1 MTNAGQTYTTTGLV
15 ATTPR
20 YLKTTDGLDICSFRL
35 ASGYKR
41 FDRTKMDWVEGET
54 NWFTITSFGTLAVNV
69 ASSISKGDRV
79 VLSGTIRVRD
89 WDNGTT
95 AGTSV
100 EIEADTIGHDLVWGQ
115 STFTR
120 TTLVEPKPIIRP
132 TSVPREEP
140 AIV

>member
-20 YLKTTDGLDICSFRL
+20 YIKTMDGTDICSFRL
-35 ASGYKR
+35 ASSSKR
-41 FDRTKMDWVEGET
+41 FDRKKMEWIDAET
-54 NWFTITSFGTLAVNV
+54 NWLTITSFGTLAINAV
-69 ASSISKGDRV
+69 SSISKGDRIIV
-79 VLSGTIRVRD
+79 SGTLRVRD
-89 WDNGTT
+89 WDNGERS
-95 AGTSV
+95 GTSV
-100 EIEADTIGHDLVWGQ
+100 EVEADTLGHDLVWGQ

-132 TSVPREEP
+132 TSIPTEEP

>member
-20 YLKTTDGLDICSFRL
+20 YIKTADGIDICSFRL
-35 ASGYKR
+35 ASASKR
-41 FDRTKMDWVEGET
+41 FDPKKMEWIEADT
-54 NWFTITSFGTLAVNV
+54 NWFTITSFGTLAINAV
-69 ASSISKGDRV
+69 SSITKGDRIIV
-79 VLSGTIRVRD
+79 SGTLRVRD
-89 WDNGTT
+89 WDNGEMS
-95 AGTSV
+95 GTSV
-100 EIEADTIGHDLVWGQ
+100 EIEAETLGHDLFWGQ

-132 TSVPREEP
+132 TSVPKEEP

>member
-1 MTNAGQTYTTTGLV
+1 MTNAGQNYTTTGLV

-20 YLKTTDGLDICSFRL
+20 HLKTADGLDITSFRL
-35 ASGYKR
+35 ASSTKT
-41 FDRTKMDWVEGET
+41 FDRTKMEWVDAET
-54 NWFTITSFGTLAVNV
+54 NWFTITSFGTLAINAV
-69 ASSISKGDRV
+69 SSIGKGDRIIV
-79 VLSGTIRVRD
+79 SGTLRVRD

-100 EIEADTIGHDLVWGQ
+100 EIEADTLGHDLLWGQ
-115 STFTR
+115 STFVR
-120 TTLVEPKPIIRP
+120 TTLTEPKPIIRP

>member
-20 YLKTTDGLDICSFRL
+20 HLKTADGLDITSFRL
-35 ASGYKR
+35 ASATKR
-41 FDRTKMDWVEGET
+41 FDRTKMEWIESDT
-54 NWFTITSFGTLAVNV
+54 NWFTITSFGTLSINAV
-69 ASSISKGDRV
+69 SSISKGDRIIV
-79 VLSGTIRVRD
+79 SGTLRVRD
-89 WDNGTT
+89 WDNGERS
-95 AGTSV
+95 GTSV
-100 EIEADTIGHDLVWGQ
+100 EIEADTLGHDLVWGQ

-120 TTLVEPKPIIRP
+120 TTLTEPKPIIRP

>member
-1 MTNAGQTYTTTGLV
+1 MDNSKTTITGLV

-20 YLKTTDGLDICSFRL
+20 YLKTIDGLDITSFRL
-35 ASGYKR
+35 ASAYKT

-54 NWFTITSFGTLAVNV
+54 NWFTITSFGTLAINV
-69 ASSISKGDRV
+69 ASSIGKGDRIV
-79 VLSGTIRVRD
+79 VSGTLRVRD
-89 WDNGTT
+89 WDNGERS
-95 AGTSV
+95 GTSV
-100 EIEADTIGHDLVWGQ
+100 EVEADTMGHDLVWGQ

-132 TSVPREEP
+132 TSIPKEEP

>member
-1 MTNAGQTYTTTGLV
+1 MENSKYTTTGLV

-20 YLKTTDGLDICSFRL
+20 YLKTIEGTDICSFRL

-54 NWFTITSFGTLAVNV
+54 NWFTITAFGTLAINV
-69 ASSISKGDRV
+69 ASSISKGDRIIV
-79 VLSGTIRVRD
+79 SGTLRVRD
-89 WDNGTT
+89 WDNGEKS
-95 AGTSV
+95 GTSV
-100 EIEADTIGHDLVWGQ
+100 EVEADTIGHDLVWGQ

-132 TSVPREEP
+132 TSIPKEEP

>member
-1 MTNAGQTYTTTGLV
+1 MTNAEKIYTTTGLV

-20 YLKTTDGLDICSFRL
+20 HLKTADGLDITSFRL
-35 ASGYKR
+35 ASSTKT
-41 FDRTKMDWVEGET
+41 FDRTKMEWVDAET
-54 NWFTITSFGTLAVNV
+54 NWFTITSFGTLAINAV
-69 ASSISKGDRV
+69 SSIGKGDRIIV
-79 VLSGTIRVRD
+79 SGTLRVRD

-100 EIEADTIGHDLVWGQ
+100 EIEADTLGHDLLWGQ
-115 STFTR
+115 STFVR
-120 TTLVEPKPIIRP
+120 TTLTEPKPIIRP

>member
-20 YLKTTDGLDICSFRL
+20 YLKTMDGTDICSFRL

-41 FDRTKMDWVEGET
+41 FDRTKMEWIDAET
-54 NWFTITSFGTLAVNV
+54 NWLTITAFGTLAINV
-69 ASSISKGDRV
+69 ASSISKGDRIII
-79 VLSGTIRVRD
+79 SGTLRVRD
-89 WDNGTT
+89 WDNGEKT
-95 AGTSV
+95 GTSV
-100 EIEADTIGHDLVWGQ
+100 EVEADTIGHDLVWGQ

-120 TTLVEPKPIIRP
+120 TTLTEPKPIIRP
-132 TSVPREEP
+132 VSVPKEEP

>member
-20 YLKTTDGLDICSFRL
+20 HLKTMDGLDITSFRL
-35 ASGYKR
+35 ASGYKI
-41 FDRTKMDWVEGET
+41 FDRKKMEWVEGET
-54 NWFTITSFGTLAVNV
+54 NWLTITSFGTLAINAV
-69 ASSISKGDRV
+69 SSITKGDRIIV
-79 VLSGTIRVRD
+79 SGTIRVRD

-95 AGTSV
+95 SGTSV
-100 EIEADTIGHDLVWGQ
+100 EVEADTLGHDLVWGQ

-132 TSVPREEP
+132 TSVPKEEP

>member
-20 YLKTTDGLDICSFRL
+20 YLKTMDGLDICSFRL
-35 ASGYKR
+35 ASATKI
-41 FDRTKMDWVEGET
+41 FDRKKMEWVEGET
-54 NWFTITSFGTLAVNV
+54 NWLTITSFGTLAINV

-79 VLSGTIRVRD
+79 VISGTLRVRD

-132 TSVPREEP
+132 TSVPKEEP

>member
-1 MTNAGQTYTTTGLV
+1 MDNSKTTITGLV

-20 YLKTTDGLDICSFRL
+20 YLKTTDGLDITSFRL
-35 ASGYKR
+35 ASGYKT

-54 NWFTITSFGTLAVNV
+54 NWFTITSFGTLAINV
-69 ASSISKGDRV
+69 ASSISKGDRIIV
-79 VLSGTIRVRD
+79 SGTLRVRD
-89 WDNGTT
+89 WDNGERS
-95 AGTSV
+95 GTSV
-100 EIEADTIGHDLVWGQ
+100 EVEADTMGHDLVWGQ

-132 TSVPREEP
+132 TSIPREEP

>member
-1 MTNAGQTYTTTGLV
+1 MENSKYTTTGLV

-20 YLKTTDGLDICSFRL
+20 YLKTIEGTDICSFRL

-54 NWFTITSFGTLAVNV
+54 NWLTITAFGTLAINV
-69 ASSISKGDRV
+69 ASSIGKGDRIV
-79 VLSGTIRVRD
+79 VSGTLRVRD
-89 WDNGTT
+89 WDNGTNS
-95 AGTSV
+95 GTSV
-100 EIEADTIGHDLVWGQ
+100 EVEADTIGHDLVWGQ

-120 TTLVEPKPIIRP
+120 TTLVEPKPVIKP
-132 TSVPREEP
+132 TSVPKEEP

>member
-1 MTNAGQTYTTTGLV
+1 MENSKYTTTGLV

-20 YLKTTDGLDICSFRL
+20 YLKTIEGTDICSFRL

-54 NWFTITSFGTLAVNV
+54 NWLTITAFGTLAINV
-69 ASSISKGDRV
+69 ASSISKGDRIII
-79 VLSGTIRVRD
+79 SGTLRVRD
-89 WDNGTT
+89 WDNGEKT
-95 AGTSV
+95 GTSV
-100 EIEADTIGHDLVWGQ
+100 EVEADTIGHDLVWGQ

-132 TSVPREEP
+132 TSIPREEP

>member
-79 VLSGTIRVRD
+79 VISGTIRVRD

>member
-20 YLKTTDGLDICSFRL
+20 YLKTMDGLDITSFRL
-35 ASGYKR
+35 ASGTKR
-41 FDRTKMDWVEGET
+41 FDRTKMEWVEGET
-54 NWFTITSFGTLAVNV
+54 NWLTITSFGTLAINV
-69 ASSISKGDRV
+69 ASSISKGDRIV
-79 VLSGTIRVRD
+79 ISGTLRVRD
-89 WDNGTT
+89 WDNGTNS
-95 AGTSV
+95 GTSV
-100 EIEADTIGHDLVWGQ
+100 EVEADTIGHDLVWGQ

-132 TSVPREEP
+132 TSVPKEEP

>member
-1 MTNAGQTYTTTGLV
+1 MTNAEKIYTTTGLV

-20 YLKTTDGLDICSFRL
+20 HLKTADGLDITSFRL
-35 ASGYKR
+35 ASATKR
-41 FDRTKMDWVEGET
+41 FDRTKMEWIEADT
-54 NWFTITSFGTLAVNV
+54 NWFTITSFGTLAINAV
-69 ASSISKGDRV
+69 SSIGKGDRIIV
-79 VLSGTIRVRD
+79 SGTLRVRD

-100 EIEADTIGHDLVWGQ
+100 EIEADTLGHDLLWGQ

-120 TTLVEPKPIIRP
+120 TTLVEPKPVIRP
-132 TSVPREEP
+132 IVVPVEEP

>member
-20 YLKTTDGLDICSFRL
+20 YLKTMDGLDITSFRL
-35 ASGYKR
+35 ASGTKR
-41 FDRTKMDWVEGET
+41 FDRTKMEWVEGET
-54 NWFTITSFGTLAVNV
+54 NWLTITSFGTLAINV
-69 ASSISKGDRV
+69 ASSIGKGDRIV
-79 VLSGTIRVRD
+79 ISGTLRVRD
-89 WDNGTT
+89 WDNGTNS
-95 AGTSV
+95 GTSV
-100 EIEADTIGHDLVWGQ
+100 EVEADTIGHDLVWGQ

-132 TSVPREEP
+132 TSVPKEEP

>member
-1 MTNAGQTYTTTGLV
+1 MENSKYTTTGLV

-20 YLKTTDGLDICSFRL
+20 YLKTIEGTDICSFRL

-54 NWFTITSFGTLAVNV
+54 NWLTITAFGTLAINV
-69 ASSISKGDRV
+69 ASSISKGDRIII
-79 VLSGTIRVRD
+79 SGTLRVRD
-89 WDNGTT
+89 WDNGEKT
-95 AGTSV
+95 GTSV
-100 EIEADTIGHDLVWGQ
+100 EVEADTIGHDLVWGK

-120 TTLVEPKPIIRP
+120 TTLVEPKPVIKPIV
-132 TSVPREEP
+132 VPIEEP